1 MSEVSRLLFELGAG
15 TLATVLGI
23 FGECRA
29 ARRARP
35 EPDAGDGMTL
45 EEIGLQLDAL
55 DAMIE
60 AETEPAVRLR
70 REDDQWRARIR
81 QTLLDIDDLAALPD
95 PPASLGA
102 EEPME
107 VGPIAAVLGESLF
120 DPESSPHE
128 RARVFLSTGRTIN
141 GLGDSFSFLIAGNRG
156 RIRFSAG
163 SGSSQNDIITA
174 IEQFRDVTGVVA
186 LQDTVDPNLI
196 RLTSLRRG
204 PSRYVGAGL
213 ARGNLHNAF
222 YDENR
227 ANPADRQVD
236 FGA

>member
-1 MSEVSRLLFELGAG
+1 MSEVSRLLFEMGAG
-15 TLATVLGI
+15 TLTLLLSVLAQR
-23 FGECRA
+23 RA
-29 ARRARP
+29 GRSASCERRDSISSDSIGDQIDAIDALIEMRTEPALKARRA
-35 EPDAGDGMTL
+35 
-45 EEIGLQLDAL
+45 
-55 DAMIE
+55 
-60 AETEPAVRLR
+60 
-70 REDDQWRARIR
+70 DDEWRAMIR
-81 QTLLDIDDLAALPD
+81 QTLLDIDDLATLPD
-95 PPASLGA
+95 PPASIGA

-107 VGPIAAVLGESLF
+107 VGPIAAALGESLF

-156 RIRFSAG
+156 RVRFTAG

-174 IEQFRDVTGVVA
+174 VEQFRDTTGVVA

-213 ARGNLHNAF
+213 VSGNLHNAF

-227 ANPADRQVD
+227 ANPADRQID